1 MPYNYLTS
9 LIQKNNTKIV
19 LLVVDGIGGIPFTP
33 GGSTALEAAHT
44 PNLDKLA
51 ADGCLGQTIP
61 IRRGITPGS
70 GPAHLALFGY
80 EPLEFAVGRGALSAA
95 GVGLPVKV
103 GDVAARGNLCTLDAN
118 GNVIDRRA
126 GRISHEDAAPIVEIL
141 NAVQIPEV
149 EVEVRQVKEYRF
161 VVTMRGDGLS
171 PELADT
177 DPQKTGIPPLLP
189 VKATDPKAERAAQLY
204 QKWIEKAF
212 KALEGQPRANG
223 FNLRGFATDPGFP
236 TYEEAYQLKAACVA
250 VYPMYKGV
258 SRLVGMDVIEFDGTH
273 PDEEFAV
280 LKDNWDDYDFFFT
293 HIKKTDSY
301 GEDGN
306 FEGKVK
312 VIEELDAAIP
322 NLMALNP
329 DVLIVTG
336 DHSTP
341 AAMKSHSWHAVP
353 LLLWAPKNIRPDLET
368 EFGERVCA
376 RGGLGTFPAT
386 DIMSLALAHTER
398 LEKYGA

>member
-1 MPYNYLTS
+1 MPYNYLTP
-9 LIQKNNTKIV
+9 LIQKNDTKIA
-19 LLVVDGIGGIPFTP
+19 LLVIDGIGGIPFTP
-33 GGSTALEAAHT
+33 GGPTALEAAHT

-51 ADGCLGQTIP
+51 GEGCLGQTIP

-95 GVGLPVKV
+95 GVGVPVAR
-103 GDVAARGNLCTLDAN
+103 GDVAARGNLCTLDRN
-118 GNVIDRRA
+118 GNVTDRRA
-126 GRISHEDAAPIVEIL
+126 GRISHADAAPIVEIL
-141 NAVQIPEV
+141 NAIQIHGV

-161 VVTMRGDGLS
+161 VVVMRGDGLH
-171 PELADT
+171 PALNDT
-177 DPQKTGIPPLLP
+177 DPQATGVPPLALQAQSP
-189 VKATDPKAERAAQLY
+189 NAERAAELFT
-204 QKWIEKAF
+204 KWIAKAYQSL
-212 KALEGQPRANG
+212 AGQPRANG
-223 FNLRGFATDPGFP
+223 FLLRGFATDPGFP
-236 TYEEAYQLKAACVA
+236 SYESAYQLRAACVA

-258 SRLVGMDVIEFDGTH
+258 SRLVGMDVIEFAGTH
-273 PDEEFAV
+273 PAEEFAV
-280 LKDNWDDYDFFFT
+280 VKEIWDDYDFFFT

-312 VIEELDAAIP
+312 VIEEVDAALP
-322 NLMALNP
+322 DLMALEP

-341 AAMKSHSWHAVP
+341 AVMKAHSWHTVP

-386 DIMSLALAHTER
+386 DIMSLAMAHTER